1 MGENFRELR
10 QKLHEKRHF
19 FNNLKLGIGNWG
31 IKIPGKKS
39 KFWTYCVFIPVC
51 FFTIHSFFIRNL
63 STTWP

>member
-39 KFWTYCVFIPVC
+39 KFWKLSLSHYYGREN
-51 FFTIHSFFIRNL
+51 TIHQPSSRLRIQ
-63 STTWP
+63 